1 LELFEKV
8 VSEGQV
14 DIVSLFEQKFI
25 LVIFVTAAVVLV
37 TAIIQWQLL

>member
-8 VSEGQV
+8 VSEGQI
-14 DIVSLFEQKFI
+14 DIVSLFKQKFI